1 MNKLIKEYKPL
12 VIFVILTV
20 VFLIVGGY
28 KDKKE
33 QEIIRQE
40 TYKNCIKEADNYM

>member
-1 MNKLIKEYKPL
+1 MNKLLKEYKSL

-28 KDKKE
+28 KSQKE
-33 QEIIRQE
+33 QEIIR
-40 TYKNCIKEADNYM
+40 

>member
-12 VIFVILTV
+12 VVFVILMV

-28 KDKKE
+28 KNQKE
-33 QEIIRQE
+33 QEIIRQK
-40 TYKNCIKEADNYM
+40 T